1 MLFLVRYCSYCRS
14 GNPFPEVAVQFT
26 CASAQAKILFRC
38 KEHVG
43 VFLISKAYEGSIDYF
58 QVMDEGGNI
67 DQSLFPKDVD
77 DSKMV
82 SMYKYMLLTR
92 ALDAKILS
100 LQRQGRAATYA
111 PSLGEEAVHI
121 GCAFAMRK
129 QDFFVPNFRQ
139 HGMYVVRGFPLDRFI
154 LYWKGF
160 EEGDAVPQGFNG
172 LSVSVPVGSQMPQ
185 GAGIAYAFKY
195 KKRDAVAIAFV
206 GDGGTSEGDFYESM
220 NFGGVFKLPLIGLI
234 ENNQWAISM
243 PRNKQTA
250 SKTLAQKGIAAGIAC
265 VQVDGND
272 MLAVYKAV
280 QDAIANA
287 KNGPTLIEAV
297 TYRMG
302 MHTTSDDPTK
312 YRPDADAEAWR
323 KKDPIV
329 RVRAYL
335 TKKGLWNDVMEQ
347 QANEEQLKQIDEAVA
362 KAEAFKPDPKS
373 MFENVYSFM
382 PEVLKQEEDA
392 AEAANFWR

>member
-1 MLFLVRYCSYCRS
+1 M
-14 GNPFPEVAVQFT
+14 
-26 CASAQAKILFRC
+26 
-38 KEHVG
+38 
-43 VFLISKAYEGSIDYF
+43 ISKAYEGSVDYF
-58 QVMDEGGNI
+58 QVMDENGNV
-67 DQSLFPKDVD
+67 DRSLFPKDVD
-77 DSKMV
+77 DAKIV
-82 SMYKYMLLTR
+82 DMYKYMLFTR

-121 GCAFAMRK
+121 GVAFGMRK

-139 HGMYVVRGFPLDRFI
+139 HGVYLARGFPLDRFV

-160 EEGDAVPQGFNG
+160 EEGDAVPKGFNG
-172 LSVSVPVGSQMPQ
+172 LSVSVPVGSQVPHA
-185 GAGIAYAFKY
+185 AGIAYAFKY
-195 KKRDAVAIAFV
+195 KKKDAIALAFV
-206 GDGGTSEGDFYESM
+206 GDGGTSEGDFYEAL
-220 NFGGVFKLPLIGLI
+220 NFAGVFKLPLIGLI
-234 ENNQWAISM
+234 ENNQWAISV
-243 PRNKQTA
+243 PRSMQTA
-250 SKTLAQKGIAAGIAC
+250 AKTLAQKGIAAGISC

-280 QDAIANA
+280 QDAIAGS

-297 TYRMG
+297 TYRMS

-312 YRPDADAEAWR
+312 YRSDAEVEAWK
-323 KKDPIV
+323 KKDPIA

-335 TKKGLWNDVMEQ
+335 TKKGLWNDSLEQ
-347 QANEEQLKQIDEAVA
+347 QAGEEQLKQIDEAVA
-362 KAEAFKPDPKS
+362 KAEAFKADPKS